1 MTWVPRF
8 IPTTSPTCPT
18 DKATLLLCAEDFLL
32 PGSPE
37 HPTYTL
43 LLTPL
48 PARRG
53 GAHCTHFPDEEIEA
67 QRGCSLTT
75 STKGEAEPQSAPNA
89 SALEPT

>member
-48 PARRG
+48 PAR
-53 GAHCTHFPDEEIEA
+53 
-67 QRGCSLTT
+67 
-75 STKGEAEPQSAPNA
+75 
-89 SALEPT
+89 

>member
-8 IPTTSPTCPT
+8 IPTTSPPARF

-32 PGSPE
+32 PGSTE

-48 PARRG
+48 PAR
-53 GAHCTHFPDEEIEA
+53 
-67 QRGCSLTT
+67 
-75 STKGEAEPQSAPNA
+75 
-89 SALEPT
+89 